1 MVPHFLSVKSRGF
14 GEPETYSKHIEFKQ
28 IVRRPVPASS
38 Q

>member
-14 GEPETYSKHIEFKQ
+14 GESETYSKHIEFKQ
-28 IVRRPVPASS
+28 VVRRHVPAPS